1 MKEMKRWTA
10 EGRAA
15 GTKKAGMFFS
25 LFFFFLRDYLLMKKK
40 RDGEGKKVRRRRR
53 RRGKRRGRG
62 VIKRTPSR
70 WKQMVVKYQANLP
83 SLR

>member
-10 EGRAA
+10 ESRAA
-15 GTKKAGMFFS
+15 GTKKAG

-53 RRGKRRGRG
+53 RRRRKRRGRG

>member
-1 MKEMKRWTA
+1 MDSGEWSGGNKK
-10 EGRAA
+10 GRDV
-15 GTKKAGMFFS
+15 FF
-25 LFFFFLRDYLLMKKK
+25 LCFFFFLRDYLLMKKK

-53 RRGKRRGRG
+53 RRRKRRGRG